1 MANRDIEDWV
11 LSSYHLCGL
20 FLPLS
25 IALEHSSTSSITHAS
40 KSPWMKE
47 ENQKRRQR
55 LSSPYPEEKIWPSYQ
70 ELSIIFIF
78 NHSYPLCMTT
88 HCKNTQSVITTL
100 YGFKVLIGGLREQ
113 ITKDIL
119 FSGMEWQDW
128 MIPLMDVNG
137 SKDRKQNYN
146 IVSKTQTMAFNHY
159 TLINI
164 NTGIFKFKGTANAK
178 PVKANFNCQFCHI
191 VTAEGFFLDTKSV
204 KIRCTVTS
212 CCTLWFL
219 SRLLPTKSGR

>member
-11 LSSYHLCGL
+11 FSNNLFSLSSYHLCGL

-40 KSPWMKE
+40 KSPWIKE
-47 ENQKRRQR
+47 ENQKQRQR
-55 LSSPYPEEKIWPSYQ
+55 LSSPYPEEQILPSYR
-70 ELSIIFIF
+70 ELSNIFIF

-100 YGFKVLIGGLREQ
+100 VITISSETAWFFFLLLGFKVLIGGLREQ
-113 ITKDIL
+113 ITKYIL

-159 TLINI
+159 T
-164 NTGIFKFKGTANAK
+164 FF
-178 PVKANFNCQFCHI
+178 
-191 VTAEGFFLDTKSV
+191 FFLPQNN
-204 KIRCTVTS
+204 
-212 CCTLWFL
+212 F
-219 SRLLPTKSGR
+219 PTNKFHQINH